1 MNFKMM
7 IKRCWHSPAQSRD
20 RIAHVYF
27 GIDLEIVWSTTHED
41 LPELKPV
48 IQAILDE
55 IQASEEPL

>member
-1 MNFKMM
+1 M
-7 IKRCWHSPAQSRD
+7 RD

-48 IQAILDE
+48 IQSILDE